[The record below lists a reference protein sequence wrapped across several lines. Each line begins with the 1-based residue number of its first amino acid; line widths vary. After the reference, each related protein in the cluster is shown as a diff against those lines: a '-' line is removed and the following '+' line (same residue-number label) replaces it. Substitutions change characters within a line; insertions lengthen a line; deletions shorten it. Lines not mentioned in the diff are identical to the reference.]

1 MPEIQWQ
8 IDLAA
13 AFIAIVA
20 LGISIYFGWR
30 PSNIEL
36 ESLRQQRDNDIIAW
50 SDAAIDACCR
60 AEMVLDPDYAV
71 ATSEQEFQVNRLET
85 LAGLSS
91 AIDKGRL
98 YFPNRQDDAYGLEK
112 DAAYRGHRHAALDR
126 LVGVY
131 ALLSGVSHASPDRPA
146 RSETRERAICY
157 KREFVSIVQSEVDPK
172 RRVHF
177 LDKDGRKG
185 SEDLG

>member
-1 MPEIQWQ
+1 MPDVQLQ

-13 AFIAIVA
+13 AAIAVVA
-20 LGISIYFGWR
+20 LVISIYFGWR
-30 PSNIEL
+30 QSNIEL

-50 SDAAIDACCR
+50 SDSAIDACCR
-60 AEMVLDPDYAV
+60 AEMVLDPDYAL

-85 LAGLSS
+85 LAALSGT
-91 AIDKGRL
+91 IDKGRL
-98 YFPNRQDDAYGLEK
+98 YFPNRQDDVYGLDKEG
-112 DAAYRGHRHAALDR
+112 AYRGHRHAALDR

-131 ALLSGVSHASPDRPA
+131 DLLNGVAFASPDKVA
-146 RSETRERAICY
+146 RSDAREMAIRY

-177 LDKDGRKG
+177 LGRGRKG
-185 SEDLG
+185 SEDLS

>member
-1 MPEIQWQ
+1 MPIVQWQ

-13 AFIAIVA
+13 AFIAIMA

-30 PSNIEL
+30 QSNLEL
-36 ESLRQQRDNDIIAW
+36 ESLRQQRDNDIIGW
-50 SDAAIDACCR
+50 CDDAIEACCR
-60 AEMVLDPDYAV
+60 AEMVLHPDYAL

-85 LAGLSS
+85 LAALSA

-112 DAAYRGHRHAALDR
+112 EAAYRGHRHAALDR

-131 ALLSGVSHASPDRPA
+131 DLLDGVSHSLTDRAA
-146 RSETRERAICY
+146 RSETREQAICY

-177 LDKDGRKG
+177 LKG
-185 SEDLG
+185 AHTESKDLG